1 MASPVQRRSIA
12 PYPAAYNG
20 IKADSREIAVMFE
33 HQKEWEGQLINERF
47 PLLQH
52 LSGSD
57 HSAVFLTELRGS
69 EAETRKAVIKLVP
82 ADAAT
87 SSRQLARW
95 SSAAVLSHRHL
106 QKIFQSGR
114 CKIGQAELLYLV
126 MERPDEN
133 LAQVLPQRPLTAGE
147 AQDMLQPVVE
157 ALAYLHGRNL
167 AHGQLKPENILVAGD
182 RLKLSS
188 DHIALTGEPIA
199 KNGAYEA
206 PEVAATGAS
215 PAADVWSLG
224 VTLAEA
230 LTQALPAWN
239 GVEGADPEL
248 PRNFPAPFDEI
259 TSNCLRFN
267 PELRCSAAEIIAH
280 LQPPQAAAKPKLVPP
295 PKSLTD
301 APSAHQSLIRWRYEI
316 LIAAIIFIAILVG
329 SKTFS
334 SRSARSQPPVA
345 KALPQSAPVASQ
357 PAQNERPVAKPS
369 PIPAAPET
377 ALTQGNEASTPPV
390 AAPPTPNVVESPLH
404 GATDNVVHQV
414 LPDVPQSAR
423 NTINGSVRVA
433 VRVQVDA
440 AGNVVGASLDSP
452 GPSKYFARLAQQASQ
467 EWKFAP
473 AQSNGQSVP
482 SEWLLRYAF
491 GRSETTVSPSRVV
504 P

>member
-1 MASPVQRRSIA
+1 MASPVQRRGIA

-20 IKADSREIAVMFE
+20 IKADSREMAGMFE

-52 LSGSD
+52 LGGTD

-126 MERPDEN
+126 LERPDEN

-167 AHGQLKPENILVAGD
+167 VHGQLKPENILVAGD

-230 LTQALPAWN
+230 LTQALPSWN
-239 GVEGADPEL
+239 GIEGADPEL
-248 PRNFPAPFDEI
+248 PRNFPRPFDEI

-280 LQPPQAAAKPKLVPP
+280 LQPPQSEARPKLVSP

-301 APSAHQSLIRWRYEI
+301 VPSARESVIRWRYGI
-316 LIAAIIFIAILVG
+316 VIAAIVFVAILVG

-334 SRSARSQPPVA
+334 SRSARPQPSVA
-345 KALPQSAPVASQ
+345 KAPPQSAPVAAQ
-357 PAQNERPVAKPS
+357 PPQNERPVAKPS
-369 PIPAAPET
+369 PVPAAPET
-377 ALTQGNEASTPPV
+377 TPSNQASVPPV
-390 AAPPTPNVVESPLH
+390 AAAPAPSLAESPSH

-423 NTINGSVRVA
+423 NTISGIVRVT
-433 VRVQVDA
+433 VRVQADA
-440 AGNVVGASLDSP
+440 AGNVVGTALESP
-452 GPSKYFARLAQQASQ
+452 GPSKYFARLAQQAAQ
-467 EWKFAP
+467 EWKFVP
-473 AQSNGQSVP
+473 AQSSGQSVP
-482 SEWLLRYAF
+482 SEWMLKFAF
-491 GRSETTVSPSRVV
+491 GRTATEVVPSRAT